1 MKGGSERWMT
11 LALAAALALAVS
23 AGSAS
28 SPAGGRTERLSEPVR
43 TAEADDRCQDQL
55 PILRI
60 IESREQ
66 DPRVLRRMRE
76 KVDGLTNAQMRSV
89 GYLCSRAGAGDRSA
103 AADLAYALVTA
114 LIILS

>member
-1 MKGGSERWMT
+1 
-11 LALAAALALAVS
+11 
-23 AGSAS
+23 
-28 SPAGGRTERLSEPVR
+28 
-43 TAEADDRCQDQL
+43 
-55 PILRI
+55 
-60 IESREQ
+60 
-66 DPRVLRRMRE
+66 MRE

>member
-1 MKGGSERWMT
+1 MKGGSERWTT
-11 LALAAALALAVS
+11 LALAAALVLAAS

-28 SPAGGRTERLSEPVR
+28 SPAGGRTERLSGPVR
-43 TAEADDRCQDQL
+43 TAEADDRCRDQRQ
-55 PILRI
+55 ILRL
-60 IESREQ
+60 IESREK
-66 DPRVLRRMRE
+66 DPRVLQRMRE
-76 KVDGLTNAQMRSV
+76 KVDGLANSQIRSV